1 MLSRYVILFA
11 LVVLAVIAMQTQATS
26 VADRM
31 RERAAPKGKA
41 APKAAPKPAAGAK
54 APAKAVV
61 SPQAL
66 LKANLVKENLPPYDP
81 FGIHEQHRQWLNQ
94 HRKDLTNLA
103 AENARRKKCGKKK
116 IKESTLLAK
125 QKKAAA
131 GPPEK
136 PARYVQHPI
145 VYNQDRL
152 GVQHEEYDNVAGT
165 AVFQRRAKQRDYK
178 KGPRRTKRTF
188 TPTKPFVGKAIQDES
203 KMVLP
208 VEALQALPVIPAP
221 APHQEVKEDP
231 LDMM

>member
-11 LVVLAVIAMQTQATS
+11 LVVLAVIAMSTEGAS
-26 VADRM
+26 VAERM
-31 RERAAPKGKA
+31 RSRAAPKGKA
-41 APKAAPKPAAGAK
+41 APKAAPKPPAGAK

-81 FGIHEQHRQWLNQ
+81 FGIHEEHRQWSNQ
-94 HRKDLTNLA
+94 HRKDLTQLA

-116 IKESTLLAK
+116 IKESTILAK
-125 QKKAAA
+125 KKKAAA

-145 VYNQDRL
+145 VYNKERT
-152 GVQHEEYDNVAGT
+152 GVPHKEYDNAAGT
-165 AVFQRRAKQRDYK
+165 AVFQRRAKQRDYRK
-178 KGPRRTKRTF
+178 APRISKRSF
-188 TPTKPFVGKAIQDES
+188 APGKPFVGKAIQDES

-208 VEALQALPVIPAP
+208 VEAIQSLPVIPAP

>member
-11 LVVLAVIAMQTQATS
+11 LVVLAVIAMQTQGAS
-26 VADRM
+26 VSDRM
-31 RERAAPKGKA
+31 RSRAAPKGKPAAAAKAPAA
-41 APKAAPKPAAGAK
+41 APKAAAK
-54 APAKAVV
+54 TVV

-81 FGIHEQHRQWLNQ
+81 FGIHEEHRQWSNQ
-94 HRKDLTNLA
+94 HRKDLTQLA

-125 QKKAAA
+125 KRRAAA

-136 PARYVQHPI
+136 PARYVNHPI
-145 VYNQDRL
+145 FYNQDRL
-152 GVQHEEYDNVAGT
+152 GVQHEEYDNSAGT

-178 KGPRRTKRTF
+178 KGPRVSSRTF
-188 TPTKPFVGKAIQDES
+188 TPSKPFVGKAIQDES

-208 VEALQALPVIPAP
+208 VEAIQSLPVIPAP
-221 APHQEVKEDP
+221 APHEQVKEDP